1 MTTTDMTNGGAQ
13 LRRVLVVVNTAA
25 RGGAADIVDDVQH
38 RCRESGC
45 EPVTVVP
52 AGRRRAVSEIR
63 AALADDGPWHA
74 LIAVG
79 GDGTVR
85 TCAEAAAGGD
95 VPMANVPAG
104 TGNSLYRALWEDRP
118 WSDVLGEALGG
129 SIPGDAVRVRQVD
142 LLRVTGGTSELV
154 ATSMLG
160 ASAGLVAEVV
170 RASEELTGVSGR
182 ERYSSAIGPALEA
195 HVPFPARVTLDGEVL
210 TEGPVSLVAVGGA
223 RHRSGTLQLLPRSV
237 LDDGLL
243 DVCVVCGVDADAF
256 IELAGAVAAGEH
268 VGREGVDYAQGRG
281 VVIERTD
288 GAWLPF
294 ESDGDLW
301 PVAEHSVT
309 IEVVAPAV
317 PMLAPPKSVAG

>member
-1 MTTTDMTNGGAQ
+1 MTNGAAQ
-13 LRRVLVVVNTAA
+13 RRRVLVVVNETA
-25 RGGAADIVDDVQH
+25 RGGAVGLVDDVQR

-45 EPVTVVP
+45 EPVTLVP
-52 AGRRRAVSEIR
+52 TGRRAAVRAIR
-63 AALADDGPWHA
+63 AALADDGPWYA
-74 LIAVG
+74 LVAVG

-95 VPMANVPAG
+95 VPIAIVPAG

-118 WSDVLGEALGG
+118 WSDVLGEALGA

-154 ATSMLG
+154 ATAMLG
-160 ASAGLVAEVV
+160 ANAGLVAEVV
-170 RASEELTGVSGR
+170 RASEQLTGVSGR
-182 ERYSSAIGPALEA
+182 ERYSAAIGPALEA

-210 TEGPVSLVAVGGA
+210 TDGPVSLIAVGGA

-243 DVCVVCGVDADAF
+243 DVCVICGVEADAF
-256 IELAGAVAAGEH
+256 IELAGAVVAGEH
-268 VGREGVDYAQGRG
+268 VGLPGVDYAQGRS

-288 GAWLPF
+288 GGWLPF

-317 PMLAPPKSVAG
+317 AMLAPLQPVAG